1 MDCSSPT
8 KFSPYKK
15 IHFVKCREA
24 PIVFLLDF
32 TPSSKNICT
41 RYRNFCFVVSL
52 LRWGV
57 ISRLAFGYEYDD
69 GAAVNYCYQ
78 RKFVWISLFVS
89 SSILVLFFLLICS
102 VKRGSSHIHP
112 PSKTRHSSNHYLSGG
127 MNIMMIMPSLIQRLR
142 SLVGLKGWDYC
153 VIWKLSEDQRFIEWM
168 DCCCSGTE
176 ITQYDAGQDLLFPP
190 VLPCRDTMLQHPRTT
205 SCDLLAKMPSSQPLD
220 SGIYAETLISNQ
232 PSWLNFSNNTCLST
246 LEETVGTNVL
256 IPIPG
261 GLIELLVTK
270 QVFED
275 QHVIDFITAQY
286 SISMEQDT
294 LDNITDPF
302 ICSAENGF
310 QEMEA
315 MQRSM
320 MADETQ
326 QHMHMQYME
335 ALAPD
340 MDQQDGNDRQDS
352 IIHDE
357 GPAADGLSDCSDQI
371 DDDEDDAK
379 YQRRRAGKGP
389 QAKNLVA
396 ERKRRKKLNERLFAL
411 RALVPNISKLDR
423 ASILGDAI
431 EYVQELQKQAKQ
443 LQDELDDHAEDEGPK
458 NSGITGHHNNI
469 QSEIQSE
476 LDPGGPKTDHQ
487 HDSISKQSQDSDVIH
502 DHKTQQMEPQVE
514 VAQLDG
520 NQFFVKVFCEH
531 KPGGFVRLM
540 EALSSLSLEVINA
553 NVTSF
558 RCLVSNVFIV
568 ERKDSEMVEADDVR
582 DSLLE
587 LTRNPSRWRSEIAK
601 AAENGVGFDNHD
613 HDHHHHLHLHNRHF
627 NPFHLHHL
635 PNET

>member
-1 MDCSSPT
+1 
-8 KFSPYKK
+8 
-15 IHFVKCREA
+15 
-24 PIVFLLDF
+24 
-32 TPSSKNICT
+32 
-41 RYRNFCFVVSL
+41 
-52 LRWGV
+52 
-57 ISRLAFGYEYDD
+57 
-69 GAAVNYCYQ
+69 
-78 RKFVWISLFVS
+78 
-89 SSILVLFFLLICS
+89 
-102 VKRGSSHIHP
+102 
-112 PSKTRHSSNHYLSGG
+112 
-127 MNIMMIMPSLIQRLR
+127 MPSLIQRLR

-205 SCDLLAKMPSSQPLD
+205 ACDLLAKMPSSLPLD

-232 PSWLNFSNNTCLST
+232 SSWLNFSNNTCLST
-246 LEETVGTNVL
+246 LEETVGTKVL

-294 LDNITDPF
+294 LDNITGTSIMSEIESKNLLDNGNDQMDINNVRFQPPLSSRICSKLDNLKYNNNSPIKFLQQFTNYTLGNRTKNSIDVSYGDASHEPFLSDPF

-315 MQRSM
+315 MERSM

-357 GPAADGLSDCSDQI
+357 LPAADGLSDCSDQI

-458 NSGITGHHNNI
+458 NSGITGHPNNI

-487 HDSISKQSQDSDVIH
+487 HDSVSKQSQDSDVIH

-613 HDHHHHLHLHNRHF
+613 DHDHHHHQHLHNRHF

>member
-1 MDCSSPT
+1 
-8 KFSPYKK
+8 
-15 IHFVKCREA
+15 
-24 PIVFLLDF
+24 
-32 TPSSKNICT
+32 
-41 RYRNFCFVVSL
+41 
-52 LRWGV
+52 
-57 ISRLAFGYEYDD
+57 
-69 GAAVNYCYQ
+69 
-78 RKFVWISLFVS
+78 
-89 SSILVLFFLLICS
+89 
-102 VKRGSSHIHP
+102 
-112 PSKTRHSSNHYLSGG
+112 
-127 MNIMMIMPSLIQRLR
+127 MPSLIQRLR

-205 SCDLLAKMPSSQPLD
+205 QLVISSCQNAF
-220 SGIYAETLISNQ
+220 
-232 PSWLNFSNNTCLST
+232 FSTPRLR
-246 LEETVGTNVL
+246 ETVGTKVL

-275 QHVIDFITAQY
+275 QHVIDFIAAQY
-286 SISMEQDT
+286 SISMVQDT
-294 LDNITDPF
+294 LDNITDKQLDPF

-315 MQRSM
+315 MQRTAMISR
-320 MADETQ
+320 TQ
-326 QHMHMQYME
+326 LYMTKDQ
-335 ALAPD
+335 LQ
-340 MDQQDGNDRQDS
+340 MDCR
-352 IIHDE
+352 IAVIR
-357 GPAADGLSDCSDQI
+357 L
-371 DDDEDDAK
+371 DDEDDAK

-443 LQDELDDHAEDEGPK
+443 LQDDLHDHAEDEGPK
-458 NSGITGHHNNI
+458 NSGITGHHNNT

-487 HDSISKQSQDSDVIH
+487 HDSVSKQSQDSDVIH

-540 EALSSLSLEVINA
+540 EALSSLSLEVTNA

-558 RCLVSNVFIV
+558 RCLVSNVFVV

-587 LTRNPSRWRSEIAK
+587 LTRNPSGWRSEIAK
-601 AAENGVGFDNHD
+601 AEENGIGFDNHD
-613 HDHHHHLHLHNRHF
+613 HDHDHHLHLHNRHF